1 MKDKKTLYLL
11 PIDKSGGKDM
21 IKAELWHEI
30 HSRSVILVNIMVF
43 DLKCISPIGLRL
55 RARWSQ
61 TKFKYGVDNR
71 NISHFS
77 HRPFCDYTSSYR

>member
-30 HSRSVILVNIMVF
+30 HSHYGILVNIMVF

-61 TKFKYGVDNR
+61 V
-71 NISHFS
+71 
-77 HRPFCDYTSSYR
+77 